1 MSATASEATSAAAR
15 QRRNAWIKTM
25 HQWHW
30 ISAAISLAG
39 MLLFAVTGITL
50 NHASQIEA
58 QPHRITIEAQLPP
71 ELLTSVQQQ
80 TDAKALAMPEPALRW
95 IEAKFELNL
104 NGRSAERSEEEI
116 YYALPQPGGDAWL
129 SLDLTS
135 GALSYEHTDRG
146 WISYLNDL
154 HKGRQTGAAWSGFID
169 VIAIACVVF
178 SITGIVLLQV
188 HAKRRPST
196 WPLVIAGLL
205 VPFIFAV
212 LFIH

>member
-1 MSATASEATSAAAR
+1 MSAAANIDAITAAK

-58 QPHRITIEAQLPP
+58 KATRMELSAQMPAA
-71 ELLTSVQQQ
+71 LLTSVQQQ
-80 TDAKALAMPEPALRW
+80 DSKAQSMPEPALRW
-95 IEAKFELNL
+95 VEQEFELKL
-104 NGRSAERSEEEI
+104 TGRSYERSEGEI

-129 SLDLTS
+129 SLDFTS
-135 GALSYEHTDRG
+135 GKVNYERTDRG

-154 HKGRQTGAAWSGFID
+154 HKGRHAGTAWSGFID

-196 WPLVIAGLL
+196 WPLVVGGLL

>member
-1 MSATASEATSAAAR
+1 
-15 QRRNAWIKTM
+15 M

-58 QPHRITIEAQLPP
+58 KATRMELSARMPAA
-71 ELLTSVQQQ
+71 LLTSVKQQ
-80 TDAKALAMPEPALRW
+80 DSKAPSMPEPALRW
-95 IEAKFELNL
+95 VEQEFELKL
-104 NGRSAERSEEEI
+104 TGRSYERSDDEI

-135 GALSYEHTDRG
+135 GEVNHERTDRG

-154 HKGRQTGAAWSGFID
+154 HKGRHTGTAWSGFID

-196 WPLVIAGLL
+196 WPLVVGGLL